1 MTDFRK
7 IIDSNYVLIDKTRF
21 LKIYEERGTS
31 VSLFLRPRRF
41 GKTMFT
47 ELLRYYYDKALESES
62 NRLFKGCYIASHP
75 TPLKSSFYVL
85 QFDFSGI
92 ATSGCSETL
101 NYDEGVSLL
110 FNMGFLTIMSRE
122 EIEATPNGCNLEGHA
137 SGSPMI
143 TLKLCFLEFSLKTV
157 RICFE
162 VLKNS

>member
-1 MTDFRK
+1 MFEFYKKHNYKRIPAAK
-7 IIDSNYVLIDKTRF
+7 IFSNANVDYTKLS
-21 LKIYEERGTS
+21 G
-31 VSLFLRPRRF
+31 FLRLINEKDRR
-41 GKTMFT
+41 
-47 ELLRYYYDKALESES
+47 ELLRDL
-62 NRLFKGCYIASHP
+62 NNH
-75 TPLKSSFYVL
+75 TPIVANIDIPVKFTSF
-85 QFDFSGI
+85 
-92 ATSGCSETL
+92 SETL

-162 VLKNS
+162 VLKNSET